1 MILWTP
7 RLGKGVESMTNQ
19 LKLHKPGRTQIA
31 DFIMEY
37 LVFFLIVVLVIVTA
51 IVEPRFL
58 SEQNFTNLM
67 RQFGPL
73 SFVALGM
80 TFIIIGGFIDLSVP
94 GMISLVAMVTLALVD
109 RIGEIPA
116 MATGIALGTT
126 LGVINGT
133 TLVTVG
139 ANTQAKAL
147 FITFGMSQIYRSIAL
162 QFTGG
167 FPMNWGTLFEHP
179 MPVTRALSAGM
190 WGPLSISFWLFL
202 FFLATLFI
210 FQSRTSLGRS
220 ITYTGGNLTAAEL
233 GGIPTKRVIIFIY
246 ALCGFM
252 VAIGSIVLFS
262 RVSVTVP
269 TVGTFFER
277 DAIMAVVVG
286 GTSLMGGKG
295 SVVRTFMG
303 VSLVILMSN
312 CLNLLGVQTHAQ
324 EVVRGGILVLAIW
337 LDHRRHARG

>member
-1 MILWTP
+1 
-7 RLGKGVESMTNQ
+7 MTNQ
-19 LKLHKPGRTQIA
+19 VGLRRSRVA
-31 DFIMEY
+31 DFFLEY
-37 LVFFLIVVLVIVTA
+37 LVLLAIVVLIVITA
-51 IVEPRFL
+51 IFEPRFL

-94 GMISLVAMVTLALVD
+94 GMISLISMITLSLVD
-109 RIGEIPA
+109 SVGELPA
-116 MATGIALGTT
+116 MLVGIALGTA
-126 LGVINGT
+126 LGIINGSI
-133 TLVTVG
+133 LVIAG

-162 QFTGG
+162 QYTGG

-179 MPVTRALSAGM
+179 MPITRALGTGTVAISL
-190 WGPLSISFWLFL
+190 GPISFSIAISFILFL
-202 FFLATLFI
+202 VFLVILFI
-210 FQSRTSLGRS
+210 FQKKTFLGRA
-220 ITYTGGNLTAAEL
+220 IAYTGGNLTAAEL
-233 GGIPTKRVIIFIY
+233 GGIPTKRITIFIY

-252 VAIGSIVLFS
+252 VSIGSIVLFS

-286 GTSLMGGKG
+286 GTSLLGGKG
-295 SVVRTFMG
+295 SVLRTVMG

-312 CLNLLGVQTHAQ
+312 CMNLLGVQTHAQ
-324 EVVRGGILVLAIW
+324 EVVRGAILVVAIW

>member
-1 MILWTP
+1 
-7 RLGKGVESMTNQ
+7 MTKQ
-19 LKLHKPGRTQIA
+19 RSKFL
-31 DFIMEY
+31 DFLLEY
-37 LVFFLIVVLVIVTA
+37 LVLFVILALIVVTA

-58 SEQNFTNLM
+58 SAQNLTNLM

-94 GMISLVAMVTLALVD
+94 GMISLVSMVTLSLVD
-109 RIGEIPA
+109 VIGEIPA
-116 MATGIALGTT
+116 MIAGLMLGITLGT
-126 LGVINGT
+126 INGT
-133 TLVTVG
+133 LLVKVG

-147 FITFGMSQIYRSIAL
+147 FITFGMSQIFRSLAL
-162 QFTGG
+162 LYTGG

-179 MPVTRALSAGM
+179 MPVTRAISSGM
-190 WGPLSISFWLFL
+190 WGPLSISFWMFL
-202 FFLATLFI
+202 FFLFVLYI
-210 FQSRTSLGRS
+210 FQSKTFLGRA

-233 GGIPTKRVIIFIY
+233 GGIPTKRIIVFIY
-246 ALCGFM
+246 ALGGLM
-252 VAIGSIVLFS
+252 VAVGSIVLFS

-286 GTSLMGGKG
+286 GTSLLGGRG
-295 SVVRTFMG
+295 SVLRTFMG

-312 CLNLLGVQTHAQ
+312 CMNLLGVQTHAQ
-324 EVVRGGILVLAIW
+324 EVVRGAVLVLAIW